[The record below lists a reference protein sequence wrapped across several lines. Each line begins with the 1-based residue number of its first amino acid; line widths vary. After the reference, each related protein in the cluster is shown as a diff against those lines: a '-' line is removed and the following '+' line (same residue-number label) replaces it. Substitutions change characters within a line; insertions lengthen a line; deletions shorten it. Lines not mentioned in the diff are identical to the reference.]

1 MVRDWLLKIASER
14 NLRGE
19 DLRVF
24 LILLANAE
32 KEEVRI
38 AQTEIA
44 KSLNLKQSRVS
55 RAIKRLVALE
65 IISKKLIA
73 GKLVGYRFLIEEQS
87 VGSMVDTR

>member
-87 VGSMVDTR
+87 VGSMVDTT